1 MPFPEDIYTP
11 VTQTNWALTPNSRNR
26 VSFIPI
32 SQEYVGWFDNNA
44 VMNNIQRPPP
54 DPVTGET
61 PVARFLTGRALRSFQ
76 DVAGNLAATAT
87 YGGSNSAVRFT
98 GKMFER
104 NYPFYYNIGTPR
116 AGNVYS
122 NPVEVGSGI
131 PYDLYVD
138 YQPLSKP
145 QGSNSCFTDTESD
158 PNYGESFDGSN
169 CVGIIAARQKVFKSG
184 GGVLNIEARQCL
196 GLVGD
201 TINVGVNRQ
210 FSTTIIPGGAATG
223 ISFSS
228 NNFVPPKTLY
238 YPIWGSTSNAIYS
251 FGGSI
256 LHAMAWDAWPDPL
269 TVFIPQYFAVMHFNP
284 GVIGSI
290 SNSIVYK
297 NVDFEEQN
305 AAIGTLVNENF
316 RGGTSVNTS
325 LRGLMV
331 TGGLRYFKKTIS
343 VDNSSSSIEVKGKGY
358 IIGDSIY
365 NESYKIGI
373 TVTQVDEEGGIVGYV
388 ISQEE
393 STGAT
398 LDGEDLP
405 SGPFVSK
412 SGIVVGF
419 PSSSSQQ
426 TAFIKWTKAIVSSKL
441 KILNGPK
448 QRCRLTRL
456 TNDSNGSEGRV
467 EQTKITQL
475 NLDNNSLDAPEP
487 GQYEV
492 FYFFHSDIAAN
503 PRSPGVDYQFH
514 PMRHVTLTI
523 S

>member
-1 MPFPEDIYTP
+1 MPFPKFRNRDIYTP
-11 VTQTNWALTPNSRNR
+11 FSQTNWSLTPNSRNR

-32 SQEYVGWFDNNA
+32 SQEYVGWFDDNA
-44 VMNNIQRPPP
+44 TISKIQQPSE
-54 DPVTGET
+54 G
-61 PVARFLTGRALRSFQ
+61 VARFLTGRALRNFQ
-76 DVAGNLAATAT
+76 DVAANLAATAT
-87 YGGSNSAVRFT
+87 YGGSNSNVRFT

-104 NYPFYYNIGTPR
+104 NYPIYYTLGTPR

-122 NPVEVGSGI
+122 NPGDGGKGI

-158 PNYGESFDGSN
+158 PSYGESFDGSN

-184 GGVLNIEARQCL
+184 GGVLNIEARQCF

-201 TINVGVNRQ
+201 AINIGVNRQ
-210 FSTTIIPGGAATG
+210 FNAGPGFLGGALATP
-223 ISFSS
+223 SFTS

-238 YPIWGSTSNAIYS
+238 IPIWGSTSNAIYS

-269 TVFIPQYFAVMHFNP
+269 TVFLPQYFAVMHFNP
-284 GVIGSI
+284 GAIGST
-290 SNSIVYK
+290 SDSIVYN
-297 NVDFEEQN
+297 NVDYEEEG
-305 AAIGTLVNENF
+305 AAVGTVVNENF
-316 RGGTSVNTS
+316 TSNKSVNTS

-331 TGGLRYFKKTIS
+331 TDGIKYFKKTIS
-343 VDNSSSSIEVKGKGY
+343 VNNSSASIEVKGKGY
-358 IIGDSIY
+358 IVNDEIY
-365 NESYKIGI
+365 NETYKIGI
-373 TVTQVDEEGGIVGYV
+373 KVTQVDSEGGITGYAF
-388 ISQEE
+388 SQDELTE
-393 STGAT
+393 AT

-405 SGPFVSK
+405 SGPFK
-412 SGIVVGF
+412 SGNGIVVGF
-419 PSSSSQQ
+419 PSSSSDQ
-426 TAFIKWTKAIVSSKL
+426 TAFIKWESGIVTNKL
-441 KILNGPK
+441 KLFKGPK

-456 TNDSNGSEGRV
+456 TDASNGSEGRL
-467 EQTKITQL
+467 ERTKITQL
-475 NLDNNSLDAPEP
+475 NLDDNSLDAPEP
-487 GQYEV
+487 GEYEV

-514 PMRHVTLTI
+514 PMRHITLTI